1 MKRHIS
7 NKQKP
12 LKFQI
17 FDQKNWNLVP
27 NSLKEIESLEVLK
40 QAFKNGNLKVVQNVG
55 FLQNLT

>member
-27 NSLKEIESLEVLK
+27 NSLKETASLEVLK
-40 QAFKNGNLKVVQNVG
+40 QAFKNGNLKIVQNVV
-55 FLQNLT
+55 FL